1 MFDKVDIVENMV
13 FGKVRFFNN
22 ADIVDNDAA
31 DELAVKDDN
40 FEDIGNNDTAD
51 ELDLDDFD
59 DVKKMFDNDDNVEN
73 KYLILDKIDIVEKLF
88 LDKDF
93 DDVETVTQKEL
104 ETGFGGLTPLPSI
117 SSVKYTH
124 FIFQINHFVKMSI
137 LKKIFLLS
145 FSNWPFEKLTFEKTD
160 TPDFLDGKKLSHFL
174 DGEADLEMN

>member
-93 DDVETVTQKEL
+93 DDVETVT
-104 ETGFGGLTPLPSI
+104 
-117 SSVKYTH
+117 
-124 FIFQINHFVKMSI
+124 
-137 LKKIFLLS
+137 
-145 FSNWPFEKLTFEKTD
+145 
-160 TPDFLDGKKLSHFL
+160 
-174 DGEADLEMN
+174 

>member
-51 ELDLDDFD
+51 ELTLDDM
-59 DVKKMFDNDDNVEN
+59 KKIFFNDDNVEN

-93 DDVETVTQKEL
+93 DDVETVT
-104 ETGFGGLTPLPSI
+104 
-117 SSVKYTH
+117 
-124 FIFQINHFVKMSI
+124 
-137 LKKIFLLS
+137 
-145 FSNWPFEKLTFEKTD
+145 
-160 TPDFLDGKKLSHFL
+160 
-174 DGEADLEMN
+174 